1 MDSAYKNIV
10 RENVR
15 RLFEKTTTRR
25 LEFQAFGKPCV
36 IRPEGI
42 LMDEKKEE
50 DVLGILI
57 SLYALHAGKAEM
69 VLEPF
74 HAFKDLPHSAP
85 YAGAFAARTQQ
96 VLIPQVEAIQK
107 ARETILG
114 HLDGTPGPASVGGDF
129 SFVLYP
135 FPKIALCYIFYLA
148 DADFPASATCL
159 FSNNALRFA
168 PIDALADTAEYT
180 SKAILELLD

>member
-1 MDSAYKNIV
+1 MDSAYKKIV

-15 RLFEKTTTRR
+15 RLFEKTATRR
-25 LEFQAFGKPCV
+25 LELQAFGKPCV
-36 IRPEGI
+36 IRPDGI
-42 LMDEKKEE
+42 LLDGKKEE

-57 SLYALHAGKAEM
+57 SLYALHAGKEEM

-85 YAGAFAARTQQ
+85 YAGAFATRTQQ
-96 VLIPQVEAIQK
+96 VLVPHVEAIQK

-114 HLDGTPGPASVGGDF
+114 HLGGTPGPASVGGDF

-135 FPKIALCYIFYLA
+135 FLCPVPVSQNRFVLYFL
-148 DADFPASATCL
+148 PCRRG
-159 FSNNALRFA
+159 FSGVGHLSVFQQR
-168 PIDALADTAEYT
+168 L
-180 SKAILELLD
+180 

>member
-1 MDSAYKNIV
+1 MDSAYKKIV

-15 RLFEKTTTRR
+15 LLFEKTTART
-25 LEFQAFGKPCV
+25 LAFQAFGKPCV

-42 LMDEKKEE
+42 FLDGKKEE

-57 SLYALHAGKAEM
+57 SLYALYAGKAEM

-96 VLIPQVEAIQK
+96 VLVPHVEAIQK
-107 ARETILG
+107 ARETICRR
-114 HLDGTPGPASVGGDF
+114 LDGNHAPPSVGGDF
-129 SFVLYP
+129 AFVLHP

-159 FSNNALRFA
+159 FSHNALSFA

-180 SKAILELLD
+180 SRAILELLD